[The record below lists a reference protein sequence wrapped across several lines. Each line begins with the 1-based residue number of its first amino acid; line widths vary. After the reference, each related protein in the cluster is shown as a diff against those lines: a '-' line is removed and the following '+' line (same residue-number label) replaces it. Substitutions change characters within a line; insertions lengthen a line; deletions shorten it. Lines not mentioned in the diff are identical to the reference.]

1 MLGCVFACVRCKNA
15 LFFIRGNVCN
25 LRNRRDILLF
35 RCKNARNQKAE
46 KLQAME

>member
-1 MLGCVFACVRCKNA
+1 MRKMQKRT
-15 LFFIRGNVCN
+15 FFIRGNACN

-35 RCKNARNQKAE
+35 RCKSARNQKAE

>member
-1 MLGCVFACVRCKNA
+1 MDGVRFCMRKMQKRT
-15 LFFIRGNVCN
+15 FFIRGNACN

>member
-1 MLGCVFACVRCKNA
+1 MRKMQKRT
-15 LFFIRGNVCN
+15 FFIHGNACN